1 MRFLPTALL
10 STIFCGVSTSGA
22 SNTPVPETA
31 VFGSICQ
38 PNRPRRRDNA
48 LSSEISCE
56 LLRTEANLLYAID
69 AHRQLPGYFAFTR
82 WWTAFLGQLRDLY
95 AWLLTANAIRLFP
108 TRLVGHLRCRCWI
121 PNRNVCRS
129 FFGYDKRSL

>member
-22 SNTPVPETA
+22 SDTPVPETA

-48 LSSEISCE
+48 LRSEISCE
-56 LLRTEANLLYAID
+56 LLRTEANLPMRSMRIASYLDILHSLAGGQRSWVSCVIYTRGCSQPTLYVSF
-69 AHRQLPGYFAFTR
+69 QLA
-82 WWTAFLGQLRDLY
+82 
-95 AWLLTANAIRLFP
+95 
-108 TRLVGHLRCRCWI
+108 
-121 PNRNVCRS
+121 
-129 FFGYDKRSL
+129 